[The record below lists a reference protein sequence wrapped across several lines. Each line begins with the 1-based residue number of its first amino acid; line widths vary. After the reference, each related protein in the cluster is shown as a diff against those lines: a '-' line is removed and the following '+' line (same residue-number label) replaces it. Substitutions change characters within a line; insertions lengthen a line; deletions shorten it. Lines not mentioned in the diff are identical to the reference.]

1 MTSDF
6 AGVFFIM
13 IWKLILLIGTALLF
27 SPPQVEETE
36 TLYGKCRIT
45 FYCPCSDCC
54 GEWAGGPT
62 ASGVM
67 PTADH
72 TVAADLPFGTRLR
85 IDGQEYVVE
94 DRGVSGMA
102 VDIFVDSHDEALR
115 RGMLEEDVFIIGN

>member
-6 AGVFFIM
+6 TGVFFFIM
-13 IWKLILLIGTALLF
+13 IWKLILLIGTTLLF
-27 SPPQVEETE
+27 SPPQVEEAE
-36 TLYGKCRIT
+36 LYGKCRIT
-45 FYCPCSDCC
+45 FYCPCEACC

-72 TVAADLPFGTRLR
+72 TAAADLPCGTRLR

-102 VDIFVDSHDEALR
+102 VDIFVDSHAEALR
-115 RGMLEEDVFIIGN
+115 RGMLEEDVYIIGN

>member
-6 AGVFFIM
+6 RGLFYFM
-13 IWKLILLIGTALLF
+13 IWKLILLIGTTLLF
-27 SPPQVEETE
+27 STPQVEEAE
-36 TLYGKCRIT
+36 LYGKCRIT
-45 FYCPCSDCC
+45 FYCPCEACC

-102 VDIFVDSHDEALR
+102 VDIFVDSHAEALR
-115 RGMLEEDVFIIGN
+115 RGMFESDVFIIGN

>member
-1 MTSDF
+1 
-6 AGVFFIM
+6 M
-13 IWKLILLIGTALLF
+13 ILKLILLIVTLLF
-27 SPPQVEETE
+27 SPPQVEEAK
-36 TLYGKCRIT
+36 LYGKCRIT
-45 FYCPCSDCC
+45 FYCSCAECC

-67 PTADH
+67 PTVDH

-85 IDGQEYVVE
+85 IDSQEYVVE

-115 RGMLEEDVFIIGN
+115 RGMFESDVYIIGN

>member
-6 AGVFFIM
+6 AGVFFNYM

-36 TLYGKCRIT
+36 LYGKCRIT
-45 FYCPCSDCC
+45 FYCPCADCC

-102 VDIFVDSHDEALR
+102 VDIFVNSHAEALR
-115 RGMLEEDVFIIGN
+115 RGMFEEDVYIIGN

>member
-1 MTSDF
+1 
-6 AGVFFIM
+6 M
-13 IWKLILLIGTALLF
+13 ILEILFVIASLLF
-27 SPPQVEETE
+27 SPQVEEAE
-36 TLYGKCRIT
+36 LYGKCRIT
-45 FYCPCSDCC
+45 FYCPCADCC

-72 TVAADLPFGTRLR
+72 TVAADLPFGTKLM

-102 VDIFVDSHDEALR
+102 VDIFVDSHDEALQ
-115 RGMLEEDVFIIGN
+115 RGAFDTYVYILDN